1 MEKNIIL
8 IIYRVILNIL
18 NFKMKNNEL
27 YLYVICGIIILYL
40 LFTHFNFKSKLKRL
54 GFLKSHRH
62 TENFNTSTNNSQIL
76 DKDIMKKLL
85 LFYLIYILS
94 KKKKVIDKNI
104 DKTDE
109 QKRIYYEQLET
120 YVRNA
125 REFSDKNNTYKTN
138 YIIDKQN
145 DYNIE
150 LEKYKSSIYN
160 KNYSNIKSF
169 INSNKL
175 DNIDFD
181 NISAT
186 AISTE
191 TANYFTNLCRKK
203 QDPNNPFVLRTF
215 FENNFNTNI
224 DNDIITEI
232 NNNIDET
239 TSTNST
245 YNITTYMP
253 SLNTDFQEQNILEN
267 DNIDNKMNEIL
278 EYYKTKASIY
288 RTDTGFVISDEG
300 SKNTNIPT
308 FTQEKKNYDEGQ
320 VYKSLNNLKQSRRDL
335 EYENN
340 KPSQK
345 YFDKISYLDKL
356 KNNLET
362 KMVEETENIKNHEKN
377 VNEKLEKMESLQ
389 KYMNNML
396 DNNYDLSKY
405 DFKSIKSLQNG
416 LNLSI
421 KKINNK
427 NEYLIGLNKKCIT
440 LDNIGG
446 YDIKSC
452 DENNINQYFNI
463 NNIQNDI
470 NYKYN
475 LEPGMI
481 LNRDVN
487 PNGDLKY
494 PFSIL
499 KSVNHQNCL
508 QNNHNKISVLPCQSK
523 KSQRWVPS
531 KETIQ
536 CNK

>member
-27 YLYVICGIIILYL
+27 YLYVICGIIVLYL

-62 TENFNTSTNNSQIL
+62 IENFNTDFIDKSTMSNLLEIYVTYKLRIYKYNYDKLTVIFDNLLIKFEQNINNYLETNKNWRTI
-76 DKDIMKKLL
+76 KKE
-85 LFYLIYILS
+85 
-94 KKKKVIDKNI
+94 KKKDWLENKINNKKI
-104 DKTDE
+104 E
-109 QKRIYYEQLET
+109 IQKQ
-120 YVRNA
+120 
-125 REFSDKNNTYKTN
+125 KNNVY
-138 YIIDKQN
+138 
-145 DYNIE
+145 
-150 LEKYKSSIYN
+150 SSIYN
-160 KNYSNIKSF
+160 NLNTIISSEIGNKYS
-169 INSNKL
+169 
-175 DNIDFD
+175 
-181 NISAT
+181 
-186 AISTE
+186 
-191 TANYFTNLCRKK
+191 TN
-203 QDPNNPFVLRTF
+203 F
-215 FENNFNTNI
+215 
-224 DNDIITEI
+224 
-232 NNNIDET
+232 NNNIIKLYT
-239 TSTNST
+239 
-245 YNITTYMP
+245 NITNLTSFLSQTFTNTNLFKYIKTIELDEDEIKKLDATYKNKI
-253 SLNTDFQEQNILEN
+253 NTSIQNNDLKITDEMNTITKKILDYYTKNKEEYNKDTSENNNTSNEIDNEVKNEIDNEITPDNIQKENREFEEQNIYNNL
-267 DNIDNKMNEIL
+267 NK
-278 EYYKTKASIY
+278 
-288 RTDTGFVISDEG
+288 
-300 SKNTNIPT
+300 
-308 FTQEKKNYDEGQ
+308 
-320 VYKSLNNLKQSRRDL
+320 LKQSRRNL

-345 YFDKISYLDKL
+345 YFDKIHYLDKL

-362 KMVEETENIKNHEKN
+362 KMVEETENIKNHEEN
-377 VNEKLEKMESLQ
+377 VKEKLEKMESLQ

-396 DNNYDLSKY
+396 DNKYDLSKY

-446 YDIKSC
+446 YDIKPC
-452 DENNINQYFNI
+452 DETNINQYFNI
-463 NNIQNDI
+463 DNIQNDI

-523 KSQRWVPS
+523 KSQRWFPS

-536 CNK
+536 CDK